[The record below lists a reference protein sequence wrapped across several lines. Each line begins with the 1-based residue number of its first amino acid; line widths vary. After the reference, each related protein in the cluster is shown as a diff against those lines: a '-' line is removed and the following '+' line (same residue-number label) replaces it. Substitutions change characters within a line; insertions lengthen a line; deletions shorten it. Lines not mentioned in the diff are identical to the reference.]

1 MKNKLTVT
9 VGISAYNEESNIQYL
24 LNRIITQKEIDF
36 KILEIIV
43 ISDGSRDKTVDKV
56 REIQDKRMVL
66 FDEKERVGQN
76 MRQNF
81 IFKKAKGNI
90 IVLLEADTILNDN
103 NYLYELI
110 KPFFTQKNISM
121 TYGYSLPIPLK
132 EGSFFERMLTFV
144 ETLKQKKLDTLGY
157 DNLYLCGT
165 GRAFSKEMSKTFYWP
180 EDVPEDT
187 YSFLFCKQ
195 NRLKIMFTPYAAVH
209 FRSPVNFPDY
219 IKKAIKFNKGQ
230 SKLKNY
236 FPESLL
242 SHNYKLKS
250 SWIISLFLEGFYRK
264 PRFMTAYLFVNLAKS
279 ILSLFFP
286 EYNPLWEVSS
296 STKLLK

>member
-1 MKNKLTVT
+1 MKNKLKVT

-43 ISDGSRDKTVDKV
+43 ISDGSIDKTVDKV
-56 REIQDKRMVL
+56 REVQDKRMVL

-76 MRQNF
+76 IRQNS
-81 IFKKAKGNI
+81 IFKKAKGDI
-90 IVLLEADTILNDN
+90 VVLLEADTILKDS

-110 KPFFTQKNISM
+110 RPFISLKNISM
-121 TYGYSLPIPLK
+121 TYGYSLPIPLR
-132 EGSFFERMLTFV
+132 GGGFFERMLTFV
-144 ETLKQKKLDTLGY
+144 ETLKQKKLDTLGNG
-157 DNLYLCGT
+157 NLYLCGT
-165 GRAFSKEMSKTFYWP
+165 GRAFSKEMSKTFSWP
-180 EDVPEDT
+180 KGVPEDT
-187 YSFLFCKQ
+187 YTFLYCKK
-195 NRLKIMFTPYAAVH
+195 NGLKMVFTPNAIVH
-209 FRSPVNFPDY
+209 FRSPANFSDY

-230 SKLKNY
+230 SKLKKY
-236 FPESLL
+236 FSDSLL
-242 SHNYKLKS
+242 SHYYKLKS

-264 PRFMTAYLFVNLAKS
+264 PRFMTAYLFVNLAKR